1 MLVQHFNIMGNQY
14 VDENGHITIRVISKD
29 ASKDKIDYLKKS
41 PVAGEELFFFVV
53 GECKKADGWS
63 VIQTHSDVTADMRP

>member
-29 ASKDKIDYLKKS
+29 ASKNKIDYLKRR
-41 PVAGEELFFFVV
+41 PVADEDIFFVV

-63 VIQTHSDVTADMRP
+63 VIQTHSDVTSDMRP